1 MATGKNYIPTP
12 TKTYLQPTT
21 DIARKFKESKQI
33 GNKAQAYIALSP
45 TLGMAN
51 ESMKRA
57 GISRMAR
64 HCIILQYAECVNTPS
79 MDTDAFTFWTNEP
92 ASEQIIHRSD
102 IDYPSNKFIQT
113 LEEVLY
119 E

>member
-1 MATGKNYIPTP
+1 MATGKNLIPTP

-33 GNKAQAYIALSP
+33 GNKAQVYIALSP

-57 GISRMAR
+57 GITRMAR
-64 HCIILQYAECVNTPS
+64 NCILLQYADCVNTPS

-92 ASEQIIHRSD
+92 ASEQIILVPD
-102 IDYPSNKFIQT
+102 IDYPTEKIIS
-113 LEEVLY
+113 VLG
-119 E
+119 ELTSD